1 MKFKF
6 SDKIKHKL
14 NRISINFDILSR
26 LKQLLAELKIKNGLL
41 RKLFLSFIIIIAL
54 SLSILAAITFYII
67 KEKTTSDFKAST
79 MEILN
84 QNKNYIEL
92 INSQVEN
99 LSYELVL
106 NRNLKNLLETDTN
119 NDYQINMIS
128 SQIKQDYLEP
138 ITGIDSLTQ
147 SATIFNINGLSTTTL
162 PHNAFSENTIEN
174 LQKQSWYKKSIDLSG
189 ESFWLPPHKINYP
202 PQQSDSMVISLVRS
216 IQSKEGSNNIGVLEL
231 NLDPNIIT
239 SKLQNVKIGK
249 TGYIVLVAPDGT
261 IISDKNTKLIG
272 TKITDAY
279 FNSIKNKTSGDFQ
292 FKAGNVNMYGV
303 FATTN
308 ATGWKIVGVVPQ
320 SELSSTAYT
329 IGFIILLISI
339 LCIFISMIIAAA
351 VTLSITKPIKSII
364 SVAKVVATGDF
375 TKKCN
380 ENYNIVEINNLS
392 SVFNAMIEQLK
403 EILKNAITLAEDS
416 EKTSDELLK
425 ITDSLKNSS
434 LEITGAVQ
442 NIASDSLA
450 ETKEIFNCVE
460 VSSKL
465 NEEISKAINHLMS
478 ININT
483 DKSME
488 LLNEGNYKIS
498 ELNNTSINN
507 SKTMAS
513 LMDTIKKL
521 SNDTKNIIIILDK
534 INKVNE
540 QTNLLALNASIEA
553 ARAGEAG
560 KGFSV
565 VADEIRKLA
574 EQSKVSSYEISKV
587 IDIINASIKD
597 SIDISIET
605 QAAFQDELEQVS
617 ENLQSFGEIK
627 NSIEDIQQSV
637 KTSITAINVID
648 EDKQILS
655 NNINEIASISEKNSA
670 TTEEASASLQ
680 EQMSSNEYLFNLSK
694 SLNSKSNDLKK
705 LIFRFKF

>member
-1 MKFKF
+1 MNLKFLVK
-6 SDKIKHKL
+6 DKKNK
-14 NRISINFDILSR
+14 RKINFDILR
-26 LKQLLAELKIKNGLL
+26 NLKEILPELKIRNGLL
-41 RKLFLSFIIIIAL
+41 RKLLFNFTLIIVL
-54 SLSILAAITFYII
+54 SLFILALITFFVI
-67 KEKTTSDFKAST
+67 KEKTTSDFKSST

-92 INSQVEN
+92 INSEVEN
-99 LSYELVL
+99 SSYELIS
-106 NRNLKNLLETDTN
+106 NKNLEDLLGTKT
-119 NDYQINMIS
+119 NDYYQISTITTG
-128 SQIKQDYLEP
+128 IKQDYLDP
-138 ITGIDSLTQ
+138 ITGLNSLIQ
-147 SATIFNINGLSTTTL
+147 SATIFNTNGLSTTTL
-162 PHNAFSENTIEN
+162 VHNTFSKDTMNSLEE
-174 LQKQSWYKKSIDLSG
+174 QSWYKEAIALNGK
-189 ESFWLPPHKINYP
+189 SFWLPPHKINYP
-202 PQQSDSMVISLVRS
+202 PQQSDNLVISLVRS
-216 IQSKEGSNNIGVLEL
+216 IQSSDGYNNVGVVQLD
-231 NLDPNIIT
+231 LDPNIIT
-239 SKLQNVKIGK
+239 SKLQNAKIGK
-249 TGYIVLVAPDGT
+249 NGYILVIAPDGT

-292 FKAGNVNMYGV
+292 FKAGNVDMYGV

-308 ATGWKIVGVVPQ
+308 TTGWKIVGVVPQ

-339 LCIFISMIIAAA
+339 LCILVSMIIAAA

-375 TKKCN
+375 TKKCS
-380 ENYNIVEINNLS
+380 EDYNILEINNLS
-392 SVFNAMIEQLK
+392 SVFNIMIDQLK

-425 ITDSLKNSS
+425 ITNSLKDSS
-434 LEITGAVQ
+434 FGVTEAVQ
-442 NIASDSLA
+442 NISSDSV
-450 ETKEIFNCVE
+450 EQTKEIFNCVE
-460 VSSKL
+460 VSNKL
-465 NEEISKAINHLMS
+465 NDEISKAINHLMS
-478 ININT
+478 INIYT

-574 EQSKVSSYEISKV
+574 EQSKVSSFEISKV

-597 SIDISIET
+597 SIDISIKT
-605 QAAFQDELEQVS
+605 QTAFQVELDQVS

-655 NNINEIASISEKNSA
+655 NNITEIALISEKNSA
-670 TTEEASASLQ
+670 TTEEASAALQ

-694 SLNSKSNDLKK
+694 SLNTKSNDLKK